1 MERLQRDPKFRKKF
15 IVYSAK
21 DAKSTFN
28 LYQYLKVK
36 LEGKPWIQ
44 NYSLMDYYHLHM
56 RPFGELLTDLERR
69 GILIATDYLADVE
82 VQARK
87 DREGHV
93 ETFRKWAAKQIGPDG
108 LAMNL
113 ASSVQLSTFL
123 FGGSKNAKTGIVSEK
138 VRIFKTP
145 RAEIPDDAMEA
156 YKEREARMKEINN
169 ADDEVFSRKGQGHEQ
184 GEPMVDEF
192 DQMKSN
198 ELKVL
203 CKEYGLAVSGKKAD
217 LQKRLR
223 GHFLIGGGSPE
234 LKVSTVIDAYDAM
247 SKDDLLDLCKVR
259 CITARKPTKASL
271 IKELRADDSLSR
283 ELAAEIMRSSTDM
296 DSPIAY
302 RKISELLEQAAAS
315 GENDALKG
323 ILDDIKAK
331 NNEEPKYVDVKIT
344 SLGMQ
349 PDTFTA
355 SGAPSATADVL
366 KKLAGNPFSDPP
378 KYGRVR
384 EFQSLLF
391 LHLLTPC

>member
-1 MERLQRDPKFRKKF
+1 
-15 IVYSAK
+15 
-21 DAKSTFN
+21 
-28 LYQYLKVK
+28 
-36 LEGKPWIQ
+36 
-44 NYSLMDYYHLHM
+44 MDYYHLHM

-93 ETFRKWAAKQIGPDG
+93 ATFRKWAARQIGPDG

-123 FGGSKNAKTGIVSEK
+123 FGGSTNSKTGEVSER
-138 VRIFKTP
+138 VRVFKTP

-156 YKEREARMKEINN
+156 YKERAARMEESNN
-169 ADDEVFSRKGQGHEQ
+169 ANEGRGRPH
-184 GEPMVDEF
+184 GEPTVDDF
-192 DQMKSN
+192 DQMKSD

-203 CKEYGLAVSGKKAD
+203 CKAYGLKVSGKKAE
-217 LQKRLR
+217 LQDRLR
-223 GHFLIGGGSPE
+223 GHFLLGGASPE
-234 LKVSTVIDAYDAM
+234 SHPSAVIDDYDAM
-247 SKDDLLDLCKVR
+247 TKEDLLDVCKVR
-259 CITARKPTKASL
+259 GGMNTLKQTKASL
-271 IKELRADDSLSR
+271 IKQLREDDSHIR
-283 ELAAEIMRSSTDM
+283 ELAAVHMQSPSDNMDLPST
-296 DSPIAY
+296 Y

-344 SLGMQ
+344 SLGME
-349 PDTFTA
+349 PDTFTV

-366 KKLAGNPFSDPP
+366 KKLAGDPFADPP
-378 KYGRVR
+378 KYGKVR
-384 EFQSLLF
+384 YITSLLSSCTS
-391 LHLLTPC
+391 LLVADL